1 VSNIESTTTT
11 LQLTGHC
18 LTCNGVSAPLRHH
31 KAALFLAG
39 LLAAAQQ
46 GRPYTKVEFLQAW
59 SVQDAQARPDRTA
72 VKRTVLAVRA
82 ALAAVLPDGASRIET
97 AARGLTTGPWRLR
110 LGAQERWQVQGGALP
125 APELDPE
132 PSFTDAP
139 NPMAWCAAANA
150 LAIADAMLLEGQYA
164 ECAALLQAQLLSLP
178 LSPAAQC
185 LWRLRQVKVLRRL
198 GHYAGADEV
207 LAALALQAATLPWR
221 LRAFV
226 QGKTQLLQSRGAF
239 DGLPLQASLGLD
251 FGKLRTAIDTAPN
264 ITLQWEWCNLR
275 ALANRRQIDRS
286 LSAGAARP
294 ALAAMVQTSISTFGA
309 AYFWASLAEDSYHCQ
324 AIACNFAHNLHW
336 LHSKGLA
343 GLEASDA
350 GLSDAGLSDAQGGNA
365 LAASLAW
372 FKLAHTLVD
381 RFSLPQDSAWD
392 FLMLGDIY
400 LSSQEAQA
408 LIEKDTF
415 AWPEQTNPA
424 KEAFYTRALGLSR
437 SHGNPRQE
445 VMALN
450 QLAGHLH
457 IHNQLARRQT
467 VRVQRNTLM
476 ALHPALVEDMVM
488 DGLVL
493 Y

>member
-1 VSNIESTTTT
+1 MSVVSNFQSATTT
-11 LQLTGHC
+11 LQLTGHGVA
-18 LTCNGVSAPLRHH
+18 CNGVSAPLRHH

-39 LLAAAQQ
+39 LLAACQQ
-46 GRPYTKVEFLQAW
+46 GRAYTKAEFLLAW
-59 SVQDAQARPDRTA
+59 AVQDAQARPDRTA
-72 VKRTVLAVRA
+72 IKRVVLAVRA
-82 ALAAVLPDGASRIET
+82 ALAAVLPDGASRVEVD
-97 AARGLTTGPWRLR
+97 ARALTTGPWRLR
-110 LGAQERWQVQGGALP
+110 VLAHEDWQVQGDALRVATP
-125 APELDPE
+125 DLE
-132 PSFTDAP
+132 PSFTDSLSP
-139 NPMAWCAAANA
+139 VLWCEAANA
-150 LAIADAMLLEGQYA
+150 LAMADAMLLEGQYA
-164 ECAALLQAQLLSLP
+164 ECAALLQGQLLGLP
-178 LSPAAQC
+178 LSPAGQC

-198 GHYAGADEV
+198 GHYTGADEV
-207 LAALALQAATLPWR
+207 LAALALQAAALPWR

-251 FGKLRTAIDTAPN
+251 FDQLRTAIDTAPN
-264 ITLQWEWCNLR
+264 IALQWEWCNLR

-286 LSAGAARP
+286 LGAGAARP
-294 ALAAMVQTSISTFGA
+294 AVAAMVQTSIRTFGA

-343 GLEASDA
+343 GLQAPDA
-350 GLSDAGLSDAQGGNA
+350 LGGDA
-365 LAASLAW
+365 LAASMAW

-381 RFSLPQDSAWD
+381 RFNLPQDSAWD

-450 QLAGHLH
+450 QLAGHLGM
-457 IHNQLARRQT
+457 QGKPVLKQT
-467 VRVQRNTLM
+467 VRAQRNTLM
-476 ALHPALVEDMVM
+476 AQHPALVEDMVM